1 MILPGAMAIMIP
13 DLAPATTAERSLC
26 VAVVRTVHDVLDCLI
41 VAEVASSV

>member
-1 MILPGAMAIMIP
+1 MILSGAITIMIP
-13 DLAPATTAERSLC
+13 DLAPETAAERSLC